1 MSAFVCYQI
10 YSHWR
15 GCCVYRSEMSSG
27 SWHTCLLLHVNVIN
41 HHRLEGVYIDMWKAL
56 GWWVALWW
64 QQKNSSSN
72 MCVASHQVAVAAGI
86 WFVFCILYYYFSPRS
101 FDVFHGDDAIPLPPL
116 SHLPNAQ
123 NDGEMK
129 EEKHSRSSPHCR
141 RFAICHLADGDIL
154 SIISYIV
161 RDYILS
167 DGIWSVCV
175 YTLYW
180 SDPWVIEC
188 PSSLSQTNGHRV
200 GPEQEHNGCVL
211 IPRALA
217 CR

>member
-1 MSAFVCYQI
+1 MCFT
-10 YSHWR
+10 
-15 GCCVYRSEMSSG
+15 EM
-27 SWHTCLLLHVNVIN
+27 TP
-41 HHRLEGVYIDMWKAL
+41 
-56 GWWVALWW
+56 
-64 QQKNSSSN
+64 
-72 MCVASHQVAVAAGI
+72 
-86 WFVFCILYYYFSPRS
+86 SP
-101 FDVFHGDDAIPLPPL
+101 PLPPP

-167 DGIWSVCV
+167 DGIGSVCV

-180 SDPWVIEC
+180 SDP
-188 PSSLSQTNGHRV
+188 
-200 GPEQEHNGCVL
+200 
-211 IPRALA
+211 
-217 CR
+217 